1 MNYPVALVS
10 GVARNTRP
18 PAGLALARASAS
30 GGVRA
35 RNGREKTVLGDNRED
50 GGLELALVAFDVRRV
65 VAYQLAP
72 QH

>member
-35 RNGREKTVLGDNRED
+35 RNGREKRCSAIIAKTAACLR
-50 GGLELALVAFDVRRV
+50 LSL
-65 VAYQLAP
+65 
-72 QH
+72 

>member
-50 GGLELALVAFDVRRV
+50 GGLELALELVAFDVR